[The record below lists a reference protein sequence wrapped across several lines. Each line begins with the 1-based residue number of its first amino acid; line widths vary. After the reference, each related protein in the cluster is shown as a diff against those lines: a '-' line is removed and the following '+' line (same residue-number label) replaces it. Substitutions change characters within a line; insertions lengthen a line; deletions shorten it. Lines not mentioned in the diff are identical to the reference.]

1 MSTDDQTEAADIC
14 CALCGEELDDI
25 KLKTCDACD
34 LVKYCSDKC
43 QQDHQ
48 PQHEAMC
55 IERAAELRDEILF
68 RQPESTHLGDCPIC
82 FLPLPLDLKNS
93 MFSCCGKII
102 CMGCDCANKLV
113 LEREAR
119 LQPTCPFCRHP
130 SPTTEEE
137 AKIKYMKRV
146 EKNDPVAMA
155 QIGKKHYDNG
165 DYELAFEYYTNAAEL
180 GDATAHNNLTF
191 MYRNGQGIEKDEK
204 KEVYHLEEAAI
215 AGHPRARC
223 NLAFYEWKNS
233 RFDRA
238 VKHWSIAANLG
249 YDDSIQALKEC
260 YKEGKVSKD
269 DFAAALRAHQAAVDA
284 TKSPQREAAKDNA

>member
-1 MSTDDQTEAADIC
+1 MYVDHLLINGSFCHLSPYQ
-14 CALCGEELDDI
+14 
-25 KLKTCDACD
+25 
-34 LVKYCSDKC
+34 SD
-43 QQDHQ
+43 
-48 PQHEAMC
+48 
-55 IERAAELRDEILF
+55 
-68 RQPESTHLGDCPIC
+68 THD
-82 FLPLPLDLKNS
+82 
-93 MFSCCGKII
+93 
-102 CMGCDCANKLV
+102 
-113 LEREAR
+113 
-119 LQPTCPFCRHP
+119 
-130 SPTTEEE
+130 
-137 AKIKYMKRV
+137 
-146 EKNDPVAMA
+146 
-155 QIGKKHYDNG
+155 KHYQKG

-191 MYRNGQGIEKDEK
+191 MYRNGQGVEKDEK

-269 DFAAALRAHQAAVDA
+269 DFAAALRAHQAAVDT